1 MIEQD
6 SDGSRDTGGNWL
18 RPGPILWIALFGLLA
33 FVAFGFLGQ
42 VFFQAQ
48 RAAPLSRP
56 DFAAKLAIEK
66 SEKVI
71 PAPDFTLEDISGK
84 RVRLHDLKGK
94 AVFLNFW
101 ATWCV
106 PCRQEMPL
114 MQKLHEEF
122 KDRGLEIVAV
132 NFRESKPEVEKFFAE
147 FGLKFTS
154 LLDSDGAV
162 SEQYGAWSLPLT
174 YFINRRG
181 EFVGKAIGERRWESA
196 EAKAF
201 FTELLRQNN

>member
-6 SDGSRDTGGNWL
+6 SDSSRDAGGNWL
-18 RPGPILWIALFGLLA
+18 RPGAILLIALFALLA

-42 VFFQAQ
+42 VFFQAK
-48 RAAPLSRP
+48 RSAPLGGP
-56 DFAAKLAIEK
+56 DFSEKLAIEK
-66 SEKVI
+66 SDKVI

-84 RVRLHDLKGK
+84 RVRLRDFKGK

-106 PCRQEMPL
+106 PCRHEMPL

-122 KDRGLEIVAV
+122 KDRGLEVVAV
-132 NFRESKPEVEKFFAE
+132 NFREDKPAVEKFFAE
-147 FGLKFTS
+147 IGLTFTS

-162 SEQYGAWSLPLT
+162 SEQYGAWSLPLS

-181 EFVGKAIGERRWESA
+181 GFVGKAIGERNWNSP

-201 FTELLRQNN
+201 FTELLRENN